1 MKPPATYAEWS
12 ECLDRLE
19 AGLDDAGCAADID
32 AGTLDWSAGVASNFS
47 ARLHDTFDARLR
59 RCGDKLSR
67 GLSLSAEEASVLR
80 ALLDC
85 RRTLATLHAIAGA
98 RPFPP
103 ALRLH
108 LQTTLR
114 EFAARTMSSLECS
127 ARCDRSGRMRSL
139 LQHNSLLRFDA
150 APPPAAAPLPAAG
163 APTSRHRT
171 ILV

>member
-12 ECLDRLE
+12 DCLDRLE
-19 AGLDDAGCAADID
+19 AGLDDAGSAAEID
-32 AGTLDWSAGVASNFS
+32 AGTLDWSAGVASKFS
-47 ARLHDTFDARLR
+47 ERMHDTFDARLR
-59 RCGDKLSR
+59 RCGEKLSR
-67 GLSLSAEEASVLR
+67 GLALSAEEASVLR

-98 RPFPP
+98 KPFPP
-103 ALRLH
+103 VLRQH

-114 EFAARTMSSLECS
+114 DFATRTMSSLECS

-150 APPPAAAPLPAAG
+150 APPPQVAASPA
-163 APTSRHRT
+163 SRHRT